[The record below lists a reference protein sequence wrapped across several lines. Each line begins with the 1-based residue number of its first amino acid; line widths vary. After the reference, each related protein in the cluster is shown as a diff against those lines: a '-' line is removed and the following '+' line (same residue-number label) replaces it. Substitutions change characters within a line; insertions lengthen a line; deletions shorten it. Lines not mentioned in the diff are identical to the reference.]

1 MTITSPKPA
10 TDGFFQTF
18 LSAVVRP
25 AGAAALALGIA
36 LSGMLAATPAR
47 AATDQ
52 KAIEFVEDLGADA
65 IDIISDKS
73 AGRSA
78 MEEKF
83 KTLLQE
89 NADLKKIAA
98 FALGRYVRTPDEEQ
112 KAEYLKLFET
122 FIVKVYVTRLSDYN
136 DEKFD
141 VTGAQ
146 EKGSKGREVVVA
158 SQIRFTNGRPPV
170 DVKWWILRE
179 DDGFKVFDVNV
190 AGIWLAQEQRDQF
203 TSILNNNN
211 GDFSELLAHLRKQIG
226 KAEKGEVDAAMTG
239 GGSSAN

>member
-10 TDGFFQTF
+10 ANGFFQKVLTA
-18 LSAVVRP
+18 LAKP
-25 AGAAALALGIA
+25 AATAALALGIA
-36 LSGMLAATPAR
+36 LAGMLAGTPAR
-47 AATDQ
+47 ADNQ
-52 KAIEFVEDLGADA
+52 KAIKFVEDLGADA
-65 IDIISDKS
+65 IDVISDKS
-73 AGRSA
+73 AGKPA

-98 FALGRYVRTPDEEQ
+98 FSLGRYVRTPDREQ

-146 EKGSKGREVVVA
+146 EKGSKGREVIVS
-158 SQIRFTNGRPPV
+158 SQIRFNNGRPPV

-211 GDFSELLAHLRKQIG
+211 GDFSALLSHLKEKIG
-226 KAEKGEVDAAMTG
+226 QAEKGEVPATIAG
-239 GGSSAN
+239 AQN